1 MARSQPWLYLLS
13 LWKIAYDVSIQ
24 MKPHGQN
31 FAEYL
36 IFKSWNLTLTNL
48 DFFLWT
54 GAGGG
59 GGFVTVATIRCE
71 RVSHSFSG
79 EVLQWRGLWSGE
91 TWWCNQGLPGIE
103 LCVCLFTST
112 CPFLVLNFLNF
123 AFWKIRWLAGLVRCI
138 QSVFRGGE
146 DENQQFIIVFSA
158 CHGLYS
164 LNEM

>member
-1 MARSQPWLYLLS
+1 MFP
-13 LWKIAYDVSIQ
+13 
-24 MKPHGQN
+24 
-31 FAEYL
+31 
-36 IFKSWNLTLTNL
+36 FKWNLMGILCIVFNMESNFNKFGLFPL
-48 DFFLWT
+48 DGGW
-54 GAGGG
+54 GG
-59 GGFVTVATIRCE
+59 GGFVTLATIRCE